1 MICPSLKLCGR
12 LNAFQKV
19 MLHWSELHP
28 YNAAHVYKIAGPLRL
43 EALTEALDEAYRFN
57 GIGAV
62 EIEDDG
68 VRYHH
73 EPDDV
78 PEIPVFQGGE
88 DPEGVLA
95 AQLTRELNR
104 PFDRP
109 RCQPLRYSVIDA
121 GPSAHYVAATYDH
134 WVADSIAARL
144 VLRHVLGP
152 YCGLSVPENRVP
164 LDLYPGTYRDAFSH
178 QLGGSRVAAAAARAV
193 GQWLKSGSCAHVAYT
208 SAGQMAVQC
217 EFRRLGAEKVAR
229 LREFARGHGATVHDV
244 ILAALGRAMAEFLPR
259 RCRVQNPDLALGTI
273 VDTRADA
280 QADLSNSLGA
290 FLGYYVV
297 RCRPDGA
304 TGLGDLT
311 RCVAG
316 ATQPIKAGAGYLD
329 SLVGMQVVNAIWPCL
344 CQATKPHFMRKV
356 FPVVAG
362 VSNVFLRDTWINRP
376 GTAKILDFMRV
387 APTGPSIPLVLT
399 PTTFDGQMNLGVTY
413 RATGFS
419 RVRIDGILDAFLDQ
433 IDRAGHRRPGSA
445 RCVRRNRNSRMLVGV

>member
-1 MICPSLKLCGR
+1 
-12 LNAFQKV
+12 
-19 MLHWSELHP
+19 
-28 YNAAHVYKIAGPLRL
+28 
-43 EALTEALDEAYRFN
+43 
-57 GIGAV
+57 
-62 EIEDDG
+62 
-68 VRYHH
+68 
-73 EPDDV
+73 
-78 PEIPVFQGGE
+78 
-88 DPEGVLA
+88 
-95 AQLTRELNR
+95 
-104 PFDRP
+104 
-109 RCQPLRYSVIDA
+109 
-121 GPSAHYVAATYDH
+121 
-134 WVADSIAARL
+134 
-144 VLRHVLGP
+144 
-152 YCGLSVPENRVP
+152 
-164 LDLYPGTYRDAFSH
+164 
-178 QLGGSRVAAAAARAV
+178 
-193 GQWLKSGSCAHVAYT
+193 
-208 SAGQMAVQC
+208 MAVQC

-244 ILAALGRAMAEFLPR
+244 ILAALGRAMADFLPR

-297 RCRPDGA
+297 RCRPDVA

-311 RCVAG
+311 RRVAG

-329 SLVGMQVVNAIWPCL
+329 SLVGMQFINALWPHL

-376 GTAKILDFMRV
+376 GMARILDFMRV

-433 IDRAGHRRPGSA
+433 IDRAGRRSPGSA
-445 RCVRRNRNSRMLVGV
+445 GRIPRNRNSRMLVGV